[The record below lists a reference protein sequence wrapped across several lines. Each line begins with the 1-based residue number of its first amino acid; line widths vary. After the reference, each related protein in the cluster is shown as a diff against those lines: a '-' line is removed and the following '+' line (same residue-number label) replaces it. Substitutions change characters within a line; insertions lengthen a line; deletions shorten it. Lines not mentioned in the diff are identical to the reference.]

1 MTHKNIK
8 YFNYARNM
16 AMMSDYNR
24 VHIGCVAVM
33 NNKILSTGFNTTKSH
48 PLQAH
53 YNQFRDFHGAE
64 MHNYTLH
71 AEMSCLI
78 PLWSSNLAWNKIK
91 LYIYRIKCGTG
102 KGLSRPC
109 NGCMAAIKDLGIKEI
124 YYTTDTGYVKEI
136 IE

>member
-64 MHNYTLH
+64 MHNHTLH

-91 LYIYRIKCGTG
+91 LTYIESNVELARASQGRAMVAWLPLKIW
-102 KGLSRPC
+102 GLKKFITQQTLVMS
-109 NGCMAAIKDLGIKEI
+109 KKL
-124 YYTTDTGYVKEI
+124 
-136 IE
+136 